1 MDLELRRAVFKKR
14 YKRFFADAVLSDGE
28 TVTAHCANTG
38 TMATLLSPDA
48 VSWLRHDTNPKRK
61 LAWTLTLME
70 VRDSRMAMVDTSL
83 TNRIVHEGLST
94 GQIPELAGFTRIRP
108 EAKVAEGS
116 RIDFVLEGPEK
127 GGRATFVE
135 VKNVTML
142 SATAAHRADFPDA
155 VTERGSKHLEELAR
169 LVAIG
174 HRAVQFFLVSRADCT
189 SCGIAEEIDPV
200 YAEGLRR
207 AIAAGVEVVA
217 YRAAISPMCVTVGER
232 CPFEFS

>member
-38 TMATLLSPDA
+38 TMATLLAPDA

-70 VRDSRMAMVDTSL
+70 VRDGRMAMVDTSL

-94 GQIPELAGFTRIRP
+94 GRIPELAGFTRIRP
-108 EAKVAEGS
+108 EVKIAEGS
-116 RIDFVLEGPEK
+116 RIDFLLEGPEK

-142 SATAAHRADFPDA
+142 SAKAPHRADFPDA

-174 HRAVQFFLVSRADCT
+174 HRAVQFFLVSRADC
-189 SCGIAEEIDPV
+189 SACGIADEIDPV
-200 YAEGLRR
+200 YAEALRA
-207 AIAAGVEVVA
+207 AIAAGVEVIA
-217 YRAAISPMCVTVGER
+217 YRAAISPMHVTVGER
-232 CPFEFS
+232 CPIEFV